1 MSCTLSLVCTH
12 THTRTHRALENQIND
27 LVTKITEGQGLPWPK
42 PAHLKRLASYEK
54 TRVML
59 LRQLEIKLRVRQPD
73 EFVMATE
80 PQIAH
85 VVRKVYP
92 NALQVFWFMGVYSMR
107 VLGQR
112 VYFWV

>member
-1 MSCTLSLVCTH
+1 MCGCGGPREDVERRRMSFLRFSSLLTSPPHQLYHTNTCAH
-12 THTRTHRALENQIND
+12 THRTLENQIQD

-59 LRQLEIKLRVRQPD
+59 LRQLEVKLKVRQPD

-85 VVRKVYP
+85 VV
-92 NALQVFWFMGVYSMR
+92 G
-107 VLGQR
+107 
-112 VYFWV
+112 

>member
-1 MSCTLSLVCTH
+1 MYSFNSVKRQITAH
-12 THTRTHRALENQIND
+12 THTLTHITSHHLRTLENQIQE
-27 LVTKITEGQGLPWPK
+27 LVTKIIDGQGLPWPK

-59 LRQLEIKLRVRQPD
+59 LRQLEVKLGVRQPD

-85 VVRKVYP
+85 VV
-92 NALQVFWFMGVYSMR
+92 G
-107 VLGQR
+107 G
-112 VYFWV
+112 

>member
-1 MSCTLSLVCTH
+1 MHTH
-12 THTRTHRALENQIND
+12 THTHRALENQIQD

-59 LRQLEIKLRVRQPD
+59 LRQLEIKLGVRQPD

-85 VVRKVYP
+85 VVGIIISPIVTTYI
-92 NALQVFWFMGVYSMR
+92 
-107 VLGQR
+107 
-112 VYFWV
+112 